1 MRVTDRNRETWH
13 TVIAVALFVT
23 GASAAWYAMVWV
35 PPYGEISGSVLGFV
49 GETFTPA
56 GGLLGI
62 VNYTRYQIDRQNRR
76 IDRLAR
82 RMEGDEEDPLGPPA
96 QGEDGAAKDGRDG
109 DAEGGQE
116 RPRQER

>member
-1 MRVTDRNRETWH
+1 MWVTDRNRETWH

-23 GASAAWYAMVWV
+23 GASAAWYAMVWF

-82 RMEGDEEDPLGPPA
+82 RMEGEAEAEE
-96 QGEDGAAKDGRDG
+96 EEEAAKDGRDG